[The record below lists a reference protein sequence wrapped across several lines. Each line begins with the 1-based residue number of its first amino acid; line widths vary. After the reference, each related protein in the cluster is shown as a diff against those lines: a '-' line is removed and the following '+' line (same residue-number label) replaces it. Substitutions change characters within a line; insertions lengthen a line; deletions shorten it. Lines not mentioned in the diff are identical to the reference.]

1 MLEHIEKN
9 KREINEKTNATIDD
23 IVATS
28 KDIEQLNE
36 DMKTIQA
43 HLAQQPKND
52 DIQNIAHQINNMSS
66 ENDVRLNNALQAVRV
81 EFEKSQEER
90 VHDIEF
96 SINNKIMSRIEN
108 LERTNELNSREF
120 EKSLSDNMRLE
131 D

>member
-23 IVATS
+23 IVSTA

-36 DMKTIQA
+36 DMKAIQA
-43 HLAQQPKND
+43 HMANQPKND
-52 DIQNIAHQINNMSS
+52 DLQNIAMQMRDVGA
-66 ENDVRLNNALQAVRV
+66 ENEVRLNNAVQALRV

-96 SINNKIMSRIEN
+96 SINNKIMSWIETI
-108 LERTNELNSREF
+108 ERSIELQTRDQ
-120 EKSLSDNMRLE
+120 EKSVND
-131 D
+131 